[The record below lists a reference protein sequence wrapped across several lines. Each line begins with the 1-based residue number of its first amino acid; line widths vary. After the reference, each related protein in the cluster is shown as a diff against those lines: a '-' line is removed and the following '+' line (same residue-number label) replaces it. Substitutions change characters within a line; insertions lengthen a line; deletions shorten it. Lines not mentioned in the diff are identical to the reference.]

1 MSHPDFAPLS
11 DADWPA
17 ELDALSDSFAT
28 RLDVYRV
35 MAHRPAL
42 LAAWAP
48 LRDHVVVQTALG
60 AKLSE
65 VAILRTGY
73 RLNAPYEWAHH
84 VVRSRKLG
92 MSDARIASMRGPLDG
107 MEPDDA
113 VIAAAV
119 DALFD
124 DHRIGPDLV
133 PQVVALVGSDGL
145 FDLIATVGFYSVLG
159 GILNTAQTPIDADV
173 AAALEARP
181 FSE

>member
-1 MSHPDFAPLS
+1 MPHTDYPPLS

-17 ELDALSDSFAT
+17 EAEALKGSFAT

-60 AKLSE
+60 AELSE
-65 VAILRTGY
+65 VAILRTGH
-73 RLNAPYEWAHH
+73 RLGAPYEWAHH

-92 MSDARIASMRGPLDG
+92 MTDARIGSIRGPLAAMAPEDS
-107 MEPDDA
+107 
-113 VIAAAV
+113 VIAGAV

-124 DHRIGPDLV
+124 DHRIGPELV
-133 PQVVALVGSDGL
+133 TQIEALVGSDGL

-159 GILNTAQTPIDADV
+159 GMLNTLQTPVDGDV
-173 AAALEARP
+173 AAALAAEP
-181 FSE
+181 FED